1 MSNLGLGV
9 MINILGGKNRGAE
22 HIAPCLG
29 EKIESVEV
37 NDKDCT
43 IRMQNGA
50 GCTLYDD
57 GQNCC
62 EHRHM
67 SCDDDLAAFVGS
79 TLIDIEIAP
88 GPELEGGGDEYHDSE
103 FLRLKTS
110 DGVITIVNHNE
121 HNGYYGGFYIVAGP
135 AKKR

>member
-9 MINILGGKNRGAE
+9 MINVLGGKSQGAE
-22 HIAPCLG
+22 HITPCLG

-37 NDKDCT
+37 SDKVCT
-43 IRMQNGA
+43 IRMQNGV
-50 GCTLYDD
+50 GCTLSDD
-57 GQNCC
+57 GQSCC
-62 EHRHM
+62 EYRHM
-67 SCDDDLAAFVGS
+67 SCDDDLTAFVGS
-79 TLIDIEIAP
+79 ELIDIEIAEGP
-88 GPELEGGGDEYHDSE
+88 GLADEHGEDHDTE

-110 DGVITIVNHNE
+110 DGIITIVNHNE